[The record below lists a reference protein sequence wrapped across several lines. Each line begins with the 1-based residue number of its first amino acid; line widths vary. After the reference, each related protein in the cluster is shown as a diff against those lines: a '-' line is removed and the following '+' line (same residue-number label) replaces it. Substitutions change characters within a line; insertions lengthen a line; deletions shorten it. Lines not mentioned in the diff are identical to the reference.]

1 MVTRIPRLA
10 FAIPALAL
18 LLAFPAAAA
27 AQITAEIPFDR
38 QGEPGAMTVTQ
49 TDPLN
54 PTQTVTVTVPTGAFI
69 NPCTFEYVDILGTSV
84 VSSSQSIDKFG
95 FLKVNVGIVTKGSG
109 VGHLDDDGDLTNG
122 GYTEVLSG
130 SNYSFLETQSFNFKI
145 PVATLST
152 SAFTS
157 DFIDKI
163 SMKGARSIDN
173 WVIRVVFRV
182 KVSNGEV
189 KVFLVR
195 MNDANVCK
203 G

>member
-1 MVTRIPRLA
+1 M
-10 FAIPALAL
+10 
-18 LLAFPAAAA
+18 
-27 AQITAEIPFDR
+27 
-38 QGEPGAMTVTQ
+38 
-49 TDPLN
+49 
-54 PTQTVTVTVPTGAFI
+54 
-69 NPCTFEYVDILGTSV
+69 DILGTSV

-130 SNYSFLETQSFNFKI
+130 SNYSFLETQSFNFKF